1 MSANRKMRDVD
12 LNPCMEESDA
22 SAKCLDVN
30 LYQKD
35 MCTSYFIRYKQCRKF
50 WHSVMIKRRGDGVKP
65 AMPTAEERK
74 QILESLGRVPY

>member
-50 WHSVMIKRRGDGVKP
+50 WVSIK
-65 AMPTAEERK
+65 
-74 QILESLGRVPY
+74 L